1 MKTTAVLLSLFLIAA
16 LLSGCCNVGNLVQ
29 RVRGI
34 RVITPSDV
42 IVTETRSVSGFT
54 ALDMRSFG
62 KVVLTQ
68 GDSESLTITGSDNV
82 VPLVKTTVSG
92 GLLAIDMDR
101 VTNITT
107 LDRDNV
113 LTFEITV
120 RDLTGLTVSGLGDVE
135 MDTLTTSALA
145 VTMDGAGR
153 VMLGDLSAESVE
165 ITVGGLGNVEIAGR
179 VTRQQIEI
187 SGAGEVNNADL
198 ECQTAEVNI
207 PGLGSATVW
216 VTSQLTGN
224 ISGGGN
230 VRYYGS
236 PQTNTESTGLGKFEA
251 LGTK

>member
-1 MKTTAVLLSLFLIAA
+1 MKTTTVLLSLFLIAA

-42 IVTETRSVSGFT
+42 MVTETRSVSGFT
-54 ALDMRSFG
+54 ALDVRSFG
-62 KVVLTQ
+62 RIILTQ
-68 GDSESLTITGSDNV
+68 GDGESLSITGSDNV

-92 GLLAIDMDR
+92 GLLVIDMDEGI
-101 VTNITT
+101 NIPT
-107 LDRDNV
+107 LDRENV
-113 LTFEITV
+113 LTLDITV
-120 RDLTGLTVSGLGDVE
+120 RDLTGLTVSGLGDIE
-135 MDTLTTSALA
+135 MDALATSALA
-145 VTMDGAGR
+145 VEMSGAGR
-153 VMLGDLSAESVE
+153 VVLGDLSAESVD
-165 ITVGGLGNVEIAGR
+165 ISVSGLGSVEVAGR

-187 SGAGEVNNADL
+187 SGAGGVNNADL
-198 ECQTAEVNI
+198 ECQTAEVSI
-207 PGLGSATVW
+207 PGLGSATIW

-236 PQTNTESTGLGKFEA
+236 PQTHLDTSGVGKFEA